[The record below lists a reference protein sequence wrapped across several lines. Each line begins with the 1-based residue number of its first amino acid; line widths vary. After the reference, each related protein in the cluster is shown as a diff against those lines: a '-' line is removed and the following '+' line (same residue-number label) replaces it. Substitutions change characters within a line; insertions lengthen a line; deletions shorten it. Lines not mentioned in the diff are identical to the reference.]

1 MCIKFSSNVLAE
13 SLLFE
18 AVFFLVAPIADM
30 LIAAASPNK
39 INFFMFPPQNFLFF
53 NMIIS

>member
-30 LIAAASPNK
+30 LIAAASPNE